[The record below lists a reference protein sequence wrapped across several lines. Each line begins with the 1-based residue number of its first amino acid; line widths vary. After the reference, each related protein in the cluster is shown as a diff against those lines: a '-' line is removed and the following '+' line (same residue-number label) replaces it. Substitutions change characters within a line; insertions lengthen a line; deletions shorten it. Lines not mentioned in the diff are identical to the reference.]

1 MKSCVYSNESEMFLD
16 EAHCNIWN
24 TRGIFQ
30 TSILKIPI
38 VNIILYNII
47 LDINIILYIGKDWEH
62 FSKAR
67 DGKIPLLSVALKVLS
82 GMIIQEE

>member
-1 MKSCVYSNESEMFLD
+1 MKSCEYSNESEMFLD

-38 VNIILYNII
+38 VNIILYNIYWI
-47 LDINIILYIGKDWEH
+47 LTLYYILGKTE
-62 FSKAR
+62 ST
-67 DGKIPLLSVALKVLS
+67 SLKL
-82 GMIIQEE
+82 GMEKYRY